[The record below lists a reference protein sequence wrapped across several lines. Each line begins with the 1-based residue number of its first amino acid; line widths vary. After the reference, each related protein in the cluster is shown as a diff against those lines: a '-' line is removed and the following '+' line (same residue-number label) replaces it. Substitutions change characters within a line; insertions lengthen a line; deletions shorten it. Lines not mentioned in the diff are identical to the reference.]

1 MYECHN
7 IIFQE
12 QLKRFQYQQLV
23 QQVELIC
30 SINTILNKL
39 PKPLK
44 GSGQACRYK
53 VHRTASYGNTKMK
66 VKQNKKMACMMYG
79 TEVED
84 IKKPSGDL
92 ELGYR
97 NANRENLNSL
107 FGIDVM
113 IPKRIM
119 SLIYEREK
127 E

>member
-1 MYECHN
+1 M
-7 IIFQE
+7 
-12 QLKRFQYQQLV
+12 KRFQYQQLV
-23 QQVELIC
+23 QQVELIS

-53 VHRTASYGNTKMK
+53 VHRTATYGNTKMK
-66 VKQNKKMACMMYG
+66 LKQNKKMACKMYG

-84 IKKPSGDL
+84 IKKPCSDL
-92 ELGYR
+92 ELGQRYS
-97 NANRENLNSL
+97 NRENLNSL

-113 IPKRIM
+113 IPKKIM